1 MTKWIRVSTLAIL
14 LAGCSHAP
22 SNVADRETKAYLH
35 HVQSAIT
42 HNFGDTRHYAGKR
55 CLVTAQR
62 RADGRY
68 SVLRTEGDEALC
80 LKAWQSVSSAR
91 NLPLPP
97 KNAPEQLMIA
107 FPPAN

>member
-1 MTKWIRVSTLAIL
+1 MTRWIMSGVFATL

-22 SNVADRETKAYLH
+22 SNTTDAATNAYLH
-35 HVQSAIT
+35 DVQSAIT
-42 HNFGDTRHYAGKR
+42 HNFGDASKYAGKQ
-55 CLVTAQR
+55 CFVTAQR

-68 SVLRTEGDEALC
+68 NVLRTEGDEALC

-97 KNAPEQLMIA
+97 KSAPEQLMIT
-107 FPPAN
+107 FPPAS